1 MARATLI
8 LTDNIESGELEFEM
22 YFGQEFDPESQAH
35 QAGQVLLHSVLST
48 AKNFKAIEDT
58 APECKVE
65 PSRIIIPGA
74 H

>member
-1 MARATLI
+1 MAAITLT
-8 LTDNIESGELEFEM
+8 LTDNEDGTMNVAADFGEKFE
-22 YFGQEFDPESQAH
+22 EASQAH